1 MLFSFLVCYK
11 LLYKLL
17 LLLLLL
23 YTCCCYCCCLLLLL
37 LQAAAAAAAAAA
49 ELIPGIP
56 SAAVVGCCWVSVL
69 ALLESPAGGKI
80 KKMPRGYVKY
90 TFESLDAIVDQGMT
104 GMAYRWNK
112 SDSIYERKK
121 ELYPCL
127 NI

>member
-1 MLFSFLVCYK
+1 ML
-11 LLYKLL
+11 LLLLLPAAAAAAAGCCCCCRLL
-17 LLLLLL
+17 LLLLL
-23 YTCCCYCCCLLLLL
+23 
-37 LQAAAAAAAAAA
+37 Q
-49 ELIPGIP
+49 LIPGIP